1 MKHKLNWCIA
11 LVCMVGL
18 LTACNDQKEESQGQ
32 KPEEKAEVVDAKKQN
47 ATTSQIP
54 KSESTEVKQLTVEPI
69 ETEFVN
75 IRSLEGTLFELNQI
89 SSEDLVLY
97 LLEYHKAQY
106 PYKEEKEVEML
117 LLDYIGASRGTTLA
131 EYQETY
137 TRPFVQ
143 ELERKLDTI
152 RDEEMLHLGYLERD
166 VLQRYL
172 DAHIVYLESQRT
184 HLKMQQVPAMLG
196 LVSNYR
202 NEAFDDPLIGPKF
215 DRLEIE
221 SNPSVGEMR
230 PINLKVATIFE
241 RLHAGET
248 SVDVSQISKEI
259 ETFESYVD
267 ELFRQWEDSYAM
279 HDGDEGEGEDYLMN
293 FLQHGY
299 ERNFHKGLERE
310 LKRLEREVLPALSG
324 EPKQALQTYVDYH
337 FLLTQSLILYL
348 EDMNAYAAEQAFY
361 HAIANYWSQKA
372 VDDDGKTYEGPYQQI
387 GGILQADFSPLNE

>member
-1 MKHKLNWCIA
+1 MA
-11 LVCMVGL
+11 LVCTVGL
-18 LTACNDQKEESQGQ
+18 LTACNNQKEEQQSQKLEG
-32 KPEEKAEVVDAKKQN
+32 KTEVVSIE
-47 ATTSQIP
+47 TSQTP
-54 KSESTEVKQLTVEPI
+54 KSESTQVKQSTVESI

-75 IRSLEGTLFELNQI
+75 IRSLEDTLFDLSEI
-89 SSEDLVLY
+89 SSENLTYY
-97 LLEYHKAQY
+97 LLESHKARY

-117 LLDYIGASRGTTLA
+117 LLDYIGASRGTNLA
-131 EYQETY
+131 EYQEAY
-137 TRPFVQ
+137 TSPFVI

-196 LVSNYR
+196 LVSSYR
-202 NEAFDDPLIGPKF
+202 NEAFADPLIGPKF

-221 SNPSVGEMR
+221 SNPSIGEMR

-241 RLHAGET
+241 RLHAGES
-248 SVDVSQISKEI
+248 SVEASQISKEV
-259 ETFESYVD
+259 ETFESYLD

-279 HDGDEGEGEDYLMN
+279 HDGDEGEGEDYMMN

-310 LKRLEREVLPALSG
+310 LKRLEREVLPTLSDG
-324 EPKQALQTYVDYH
+324 QKQALQTYVDYH

-348 EDMNAYAAEQAFY
+348 EDMNAYEAEQVFY
-361 HAIANYWSQKA
+361 HTIANYWSQKA
-372 VDDDGKTYEGPYQQI
+372 VGEDGKTYEGPYQRM
-387 GGILQADFSPLNE
+387 GGITQADFSPLNE

>member
-1 MKHKLNWCIA
+1 MKYKWNWCIGFICI
-11 LVCMVGL
+11 VIL
-18 LTACNDQKEESQGQ
+18 LTACNNQKEEQQSQEASDTAEFVD
-32 KPEEKAEVVDAKKQN
+32 PEKQN
-47 ATTSQIP
+47 ITTSQTS
-54 KSESTEVKQLTVEPI
+54 KSESTKVKQSTVESI

-75 IRSLEGTLFELNQI
+75 IRSLEDALFDINQI
-89 SSEDLVLY
+89 SSENLVYY
-97 LLEYHKAQY
+97 LGEDHKARY

-117 LLDYIGASRGTTLA
+117 LLDYIGASRGTTLS
-131 EYQETY
+131 EYQQKY
-137 TRPFVQ
+137 TNSFVQ
-143 ELERKLDTI
+143 ELERKLDSI

-166 VLQRYL
+166 ILQRYL

-196 LVSNYR
+196 LVSHYR
-202 NEAFDDPLIGPKF
+202 NEAFSDPLIGPKF

-241 RLHAGET
+241 RLQAGEI
-248 SVDVSQISKEI
+248 SVEVGQISKEV

-310 LKRLEREVLPALSG
+310 LKRLEREVLPTLSG
-324 EPKQALQTYVDYH
+324 ERKQALQTYVDYH

-348 EDMNAYAAEQAFY
+348 EDMNAYITEQAFY

-372 VDDDGKTYEGPYQQI
+372 VGDDGKTYEGPYQRM
-387 GGILQADFSPLNE
+387 GGILQAEFSPLNE